1 MSSWLDLTF
10 MCLVYRISIVVCFS
24 FFLLNGYSQDSTS
37 NSKKELRDYIIE
49 QTKEGGKLDFFTPI
63 KGHEYDGVE
72 IKPKVYTTKRGIA
85 LMKWGS
91 LTRGMGVEILE
102 DAYSIFSEFKKREIN
117 SQEKEY
123 IKLGFNKEL

>member
-1 MSSWLDLTF
+1 M
-10 MCLVYRISIVVCFS
+10 
-24 FFLLNGYSQDSTS
+24 
-37 NSKKELRDYIIE
+37 RDYIIE

-91 LTRGMGVEILE
+91 LTRGMGVETLE

-123 IKLGFNKEL
+123 IKLGFNREL

>member
-10 MCLVYRISIVVCFS
+10 MCLTYRISLVFCFS
-24 FFLLNGYSQDSTS
+24 FFLLNSYSQDSTS
-37 NSKKELRDYIIE
+37 NSKKELRDDIIE

-72 IKPKVYTTKRGIA
+72 IKPKVYTTKRGVA

-91 LTRGMGVEILE
+91 LTREMGVETLE
-102 DAYSIFSEFKKREIN
+102 DAYSIFAEFKKREIN
-117 SQEKEY
+117 SLEKEY

>member
-10 MCLVYRISIVVCFS
+10 MCLIYRIAIVVCFS
-24 FFLLNGYSQDSTS
+24 FFLLDSYSQDRTS
-37 NSKKELRDYIIE
+37 NSKKELRDDIIE
-49 QTKEGGKLDFFTPI
+49 QTREGGKLDFFTPI

-72 IKPKVYTTKRGIA
+72 IKPKVYTTKRGVA

-91 LTRGMGVEILE
+91 LTSEMGVETLE
-102 DAYSIFSEFKKREIN
+102 DAYSIFAEFKKREIN
-117 SQEKEY
+117 GLEKEY